1 MIVKE
6 NDICMEWLILVVWVR
21 VEVWWM
27 LKLTLWGVV
36 IVKSSNWLDLLCC
49 IEELRVEMVV
59 LLLLLR
65 YMLLVSIFCVVLDL
79 FFILI
84 LFIFFQFWN
93 IDWWISM
100 CVLFPWWIVFVS
112 VLTPV
117 LQSIPLLSL
126 LRELSLDHILG
137 VVCYKVNE
145 VDRDERNG
153 DNGML

>member
-1 MIVKE
+1 MKE
-6 NDICMEWLILVVWVR
+6 NDLCMEWLILVVWVR

-36 IVKSSNWLDLLCC
+36 IVKSLNWMDLLCC

-84 LFIFFQFWN
+84 VFIFFQFWN

-112 VLTPV
+112 VLTLV

-137 VVCYKVNE
+137 VLCYKVNE